1 MKALIALS
9 GGVDSSVSAA
19 LMLEK
24 GYELE
29 AVHMKLSDSSSD
41 LGDAERVAKA
51 LGIPFRIVDFSDFFE
66 SHIIQYF
73 LGSYSSGETPNP
85 CFLCNRL
92 VKFGKLAEYAQEE
105 GFHKIATGHYA
116 GTALHSNGRYS
127 IVQAVDT
134 KKDQSYYMGAVQE
147 QTISL
152 LEFPLA
158 NITKK
163 ETREIAANFNLPVS
177 QKKDSQEICFVKND
191 YRDFLRQ
198 RKLDLHPGRV
208 LLPNGAVAG
217 NHQGREMF
225 TIGQRRGLGIGGF
238 PEPMYV
244 AGIESQGD
252 IQIAPEPDLWHSTV
266 RLGALH
272 FQKLDPDKRDI
283 DFAFVKIRYN
293 AALQNVKV
301 QFHGENVTLSS
312 EGFWAPAPG
321 QAAVAYDE
329 SGAILFSGIIQ
340 VYSELSHK
348 LS

>member
-1 MKALIALS
+1 MKALIAIS
-9 GGVDSSVSAA
+9 GGVDSAVSAA
-19 LMLEK
+19 LLLEK
-24 GYELE
+24 GYEVE
-29 AVHMKLSDSSSD
+29 AVHMKLSASSSE
-41 LGDAERVAKA
+41 LADAERVAKA
-51 LGIPFRIVDFSDFFE
+51 LAIPLRILDFSAFFE

-73 LGSYSSGETPNP
+73 LASYSSGETPNP

-105 GFHKIATGHYA
+105 GFQKIATGHYA

-147 QTISL
+147 ATIRF
-152 LEFPLA
+152 LEFPLT
-158 NITKK
+158 NVTKE
-163 ETREIAANFNLPVS
+163 ETRKIAANLNLSVS
-177 QKKDSQEICFVKND
+177 QKKDSQEICFIEND

-198 RKLDLHPGRV
+198 RKLALHPGRV
-208 LLPNGAVAG
+208 LFSNGAVAG

-244 AGIESQGD
+244 AGIDAQGD

-266 RLGALH
+266 RLGSLH
-272 FQKLDPDKRDI
+272 FQKLDPNKRDI

-293 AALQNVKV
+293 AALQLATV
-301 QFHGENVTLSS
+301 QFHGDEVMLSS

-340 VYSELSHK
+340 GIK
-348 LS
+348 